1 MRVLTFDIDG
11 NLVEDRDDRT
21 VSWCVE
27 QRLEMIRNEC
37 ALAIEATGVRW
48 MVEREVSGGKPV
60 PQDVKDTCAAL
71 RAKSNT
77 LEKQIAD
84 YAALATSD
92 TDKATCDL
100 IEAVNWH

>member
-1 MRVLTFDIDG
+1 MRVLIFDGDG
-11 NLVEDRDDRT
+11 NLVEDRDNRT

-60 PQDVKDTCAAL
+60 PQDVKDTCTAL
-71 RAKSNT
+71 RAKSNA

-84 YAALATSD
+84 YAASAIDD
-92 TDKATCDL
+92 TDKAACDR
-100 IEAVNWH
+100 IQSVHW